1 MKETFLSVTI
11 IIILFAYW
19 LNVLEYI
26 DLLVAFL
33 FGVTTTLYLLDDG
46 IDDNKWNRRKIYKR
60 KAKRSGIKWNI
71 TLILS

>member
-46 IDDNKWNRRKIYKR
+46 IDDNK
-60 KAKRSGIKWNI
+60 
-71 TLILS
+71 